1 MFNWLW
7 NNNIESNSKIESAK
21 DIKDDLNIDEKNFTE
36 IDFEGV
42 DYLEDED
49 SGEIYS
55 TSHELVGKWTKDCD
69 GIIWQSEG
77 MKEAHILAS
86 DRHSTQSEE
95 GASVDPET
103 QKVSRDELIKKYG
116 EMMKA
121 VDGGGWAEWVRAQ
134 EEGAV
139 GDSTKKHKGEVMGK
153 TKNNKILRKSR
164 KSLPQGLRNKV
175 WVNTYGEKYS
185 VHCDCCNLSII
196 NPFNCVWAHI
206 LSHADGGDIS
216 LKNMKPICNC
226 CNSSMGKKHMDDYKK
241 EIKLS

>member
-7 NNNIESNSKIESAK
+7 NNNIESNSKIESEK
-21 DIKDDLNIDEKNFTE
+21 DIKDDLNVDTKQFVE
-36 IDFEGV
+36 IDFEDV
-42 DYLEDED
+42 EYLEDED

-69 GIIWQSEG
+69 DIIWQSEG
-77 MKEAHILAS
+77 MKRAHILAS
-86 DRHSTQSEE
+86 KTAYSQL
-95 GASVDPET
+95 AS
-103 QKVSRDELIKKYG
+103 
-116 EMMKA
+116 
-121 VDGGGWAEWVRAQ
+121 EWVRAQ

-139 GDSTKKHKGEVMGK
+139 GDGDSTKKHKGEVMEK

-164 KSLPQGLRNKV
+164 KYLPQGLRNKV